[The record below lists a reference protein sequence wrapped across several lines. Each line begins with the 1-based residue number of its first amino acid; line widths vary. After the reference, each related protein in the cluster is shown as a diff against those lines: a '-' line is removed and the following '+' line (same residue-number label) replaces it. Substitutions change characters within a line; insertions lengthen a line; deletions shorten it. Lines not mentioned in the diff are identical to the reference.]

1 MNIIRVAENFSFEQ
15 CEIIHI
21 QSLTINSAVC
31 ACGIFTLVIASF
43 VRNSPT
49 LTISLYNSKKNSLH
63 IFFVN
68 RPFWC
73 EPAVGKKK
81 NTASFEFSTKSL
93 DPTNVGPEKKITS
106 NEAVRISIMPVKAR
120 YIPWNEG
127 LICLLLN
134 IVLNKGAHK
143 AKKNEVKKRW
153 NAVNE
158 AFFNHDKLQPFRLDV
173 YKEGNPRK
181 LRDKFQQVLSAGKE
195 VLESDNK
202 LDIPDEFRAR
212 YQLLQMIMID
222 SSDDEDENDLNDEH
236 NEEERDEQ
244 DDSVEETTRAAVPS
258 NSIQLDIN
266 EGDLFL
272 PMNKNNINPT
282 HKRKR
287 DLPMCADNSA
297 MKLRRDL
304 VEDRLMK
311 LIEDRIDTSTVFIE
325 SETKDRLLTFANTHR
340 KTTDSLLAEAK
351 VLNVDEKS
359 LAILRDIGLDVMID
373 IYCTRGHE
381 LRVHEFKAAMVEM
394 ELTPLIA
401 HKLYNALEQWRLQC
415 EPVGAPSLSRSL
427 RSSSASPN
435 HTTDLLFDIMALF
448 LLRDMDRSSKALL

>member
-1 MNIIRVAENFSFEQ
+1 
-15 CEIIHI
+15 
-21 QSLTINSAVC
+21 
-31 ACGIFTLVIASF
+31 
-43 VRNSPT
+43 
-49 LTISLYNSKKNSLH
+49 
-63 IFFVN
+63 
-68 RPFWC
+68 
-73 EPAVGKKK
+73 
-81 NTASFEFSTKSL
+81 
-93 DPTNVGPEKKITS
+93 
-106 NEAVRISIMPVKAR
+106 MPVKAR

-244 DDSVEETTRAAVPS
+244 DDSVEETARAAVPS
-258 NSIQLDIN
+258 NNIQLDIN

-381 LRVHEFKAAMVEM
+381 LRVHEFKAAIVEM

>member
-1 MNIIRVAENFSFEQ
+1 
-15 CEIIHI
+15 
-21 QSLTINSAVC
+21 
-31 ACGIFTLVIASF
+31 
-43 VRNSPT
+43 
-49 LTISLYNSKKNSLH
+49 
-63 IFFVN
+63 
-68 RPFWC
+68 
-73 EPAVGKKK
+73 
-81 NTASFEFSTKSL
+81 
-93 DPTNVGPEKKITS
+93 
-106 NEAVRISIMPVKAR
+106 MPVKAR

-258 NSIQLDIN
+258 NNIQLDIN

-297 MKLRRDL
+297 M
-304 VEDRLMK
+304 
-311 LIEDRIDTSTVFIE
+311 
-325 SETKDRLLTFANTHR
+325 
-340 KTTDSLLAEAK
+340 
-351 VLNVDEKS
+351 
-359 LAILRDIGLDVMID
+359 
-373 IYCTRGHE
+373 
-381 LRVHEFKAAMVEM
+381 
-394 ELTPLIA
+394 
-401 HKLYNALEQWRLQC
+401 
-415 EPVGAPSLSRSL
+415 
-427 RSSSASPN
+427 
-435 HTTDLLFDIMALF
+435 
-448 LLRDMDRSSKALL
+448 